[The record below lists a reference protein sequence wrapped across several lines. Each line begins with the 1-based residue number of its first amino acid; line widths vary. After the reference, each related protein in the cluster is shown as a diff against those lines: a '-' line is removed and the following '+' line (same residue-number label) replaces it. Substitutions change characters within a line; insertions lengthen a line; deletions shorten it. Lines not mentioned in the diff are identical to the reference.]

1 MERIIENISV
11 PQNSIMRP
19 RDLRSSKKK
28 SGSSFSRVSAAR
40 ASLGATSY
48 TWMEAADR
56 LESET
61 AESSTTW
68 PRRKKVTLISTD
80 DLNFE
85 YDESLLK
92 RATLVPCKG
101 PFNLKQSSFLFQ
113 GVFDGVIKRYWGLRI
128 TSSDPSAKNQ
138 IPLRNDEVI
147 VRVNDHNFMSK
158 SKNELL
164 VILIEAL
171 SKPQVSVISALR
183 QQDFTFPFP
192 SPSPISTGEN
202 SAQPSSRSTTSP
214 VSYIKN
220 LNAFNT
226 RLIGQRVTVD
236 LHKLAD
242 GGFGISFATRDTC
255 VNSDGIEPIFVERI
269 MPNGAAI
276 HDGRVQFGD
285 RLLSVNGTQITTF
298 KDAMNALRSIPVGE
312 KATLVF
318 SRQEAVVTTTPTSTA
333 SPVDF
338 PADPSSR
345 KAFNSTPDF
354 AFETPLCQ
362 KMVIKIPVP
371 HPNSGSSSLGIRFE
385 AWTEPR
391 IIHAYSEYNGS
402 DVDDNSM
409 VGDTDNLEEN
419 LSGVF
424 VKLIVSDGP
433 ASKSNLRP
441 GDQLIAVNG
450 HSVIGASLVE
460 ISTQLKSSLQK
471 AQVKMARREKQVFL
485 KLTVSRFFQRY
496 ENCDSASKAKSILR
510 STADTSSD
518 KMSNQQNLDSD
529 RKVKVKEESPEDD
542 NSTDLP
548 PKRMAR
554 TPSLD
559 SRGRSR
565 RDQESQSPSD
575 SPVRCQSAFTRD
587 GVGRRSVSE
596 KRHAHMNATNF
607 SIFNENVLPQRNLGD
622 DQSRL
627 YATMP
632 SSRKIRQIRRSKQGR
647 ASGPIKPIH
656 SAQSSSKSSEPSEVE
671 TCFEEPITS
680 VDKTKK
686 STNDVLRTDEIN
698 EHGTQTDKVPTQGLS
713 RSRSYN
719 HSFRAAV
726 SKPTSTSSTDPP
738 PPPVPPKHSS
748 DVTNPPIPTRRLK
761 ATSPTSDSR
770 RTARGDRSPRR
781 LSSPAPLSPI
791 VNSDSPPP
799 SDFTSTTAASQ
810 HKAFEDFMSRP
821 SS

>member
-1 MERIIENISV
+1 MERIVENISV
-11 PQNSIMRP
+11 PQSSVMRP
-19 RDLRSSKKK
+19 RDLRSSKQKN
-28 SGSSFSRVSAAR
+28 GSSFSRVSAAR

-56 LESET
+56 LETET

-68 PRRKKVTLISTD
+68 PRRKKITLISSD
-80 DLNFE
+80 DLIFE

-92 RATLVPCKG
+92 TARLIPCKG
-101 PFNLKQSSFLFQ
+101 PFNLKQSGFLFQ
-113 GVFDGVIKRYWGLRI
+113 GVFDRVIKRYWGLRI
-128 TSSDPSAKNQ
+128 TSSDPSAQNQ
-138 IPLRNDEVI
+138 VPLRSDEVI
-147 VRVNDHNFMSK
+147 VRVNEYNFMSK
-158 SKNELL
+158 SRNELL
-164 VILIEAL
+164 VNLIDAF

-183 QQDFTFPFP
+183 QQDFAFPFP
-192 SPSPISTGEN
+192 SPSPISNDEN
-202 SAQPSSRSTTSP
+202 SARPSSRSTTSP

-285 RLLSVNGTQITTF
+285 RLLSVNGTQLTTF
-298 KDAMNALRSIPVGE
+298 KDTMSALRSIPVGE

-318 SRQEAVVTTTPTSTA
+318 SRQEAVVATTPTSTA

-338 PADPSSR
+338 AADPSSR
-345 KAFNSTPDF
+345 NVFNSTPEF

-402 DVDDNSM
+402 DVDENSM

-433 ASKSNLRP
+433 ASKGNLRP
-441 GDQLIAVNG
+441 GDRLIAVNG
-450 HSVIGASLVE
+450 HSVIGASLAE

-471 AQVKMARREKQVFL
+471 AQDKMARREKQVFL
-485 KLTVSRFFQRY
+485 KLTISRFFQRY
-496 ENCDSASKAKSILR
+496 KKYDSAPKTKSILR
-510 STADTSSD
+510 STIDPSSD
-518 KMSNQQNLDSD
+518 KIPIQLNRDTHRNVQ
-529 RKVKVKEESPEDD
+529 VKEGSAEDD
-542 NSTDLP
+542 SSSDLQP
-548 PKRMAR
+548 RRIAR

-565 RDQESQSPSD
+565 RDQESRSPSD

-632 SSRKIRQIRRSKQGR
+632 ASRKIRQIRRSKQGR
-647 ASGPIKPIH
+647 ASGPVKPIH
-656 SAQSSSKSSEPSEVE
+656 STQSSSKSSETAEFE
-671 TCFEEPITS
+671 TCFEEHITAL
-680 VDKTKK
+680 DKPKK
-686 STNDVLRTDEIN
+686 SDNDVLRTDEID
-698 EHGTQTDKVPTQGLS
+698 EHGAQADKVPTQGLS
-713 RSRSYN
+713 RSRSHN

-726 SKPTSTSSTDPP
+726 SKPISTSSTDPT
-738 PPPVPPKHSS
+738 PPPVPPKCPS
-748 DVTNPPIPTRRLK
+748 DVTSPPIPTRRLK

-770 RTARGDRSPRR
+770 RSAREDLSPRR
-781 LSSPAPLSPI
+781 LSSPAPLSPV
-791 VNSDSPPP
+791 VNSDSPPI
-799 SDFTSTTAASQ
+799 DFASTTAASQ
-810 HKAFEDFMSRP
+810 HKAFEDFMR
-821 SS
+821 